1 MSGYGEGL
9 HGDYSRDGFFGTEFL
24 GKLSAVG

>member
-9 HGDYSRDGFFGTEFL
+9 HGDYGGVGCFGTEFL